1 MESDYSMGNIICFT
15 LNYIFNTGK
24 TYALTPFSSQ
34 PIIGHVY
41 FVVFTTRPKSKSV
54 YKCQKNTYFLTFW
67 TFRLSDRRVV
77 GSIIIFGLLALSFGF
92 LA

>member
-1 MESDYSMGNIICFT
+1 MESDYSMGNIICIT

-41 FVVFTTRPKSKSV
+41 FVVFTTRPKSKSE
-54 YKCQKNTYFLTFW
+54 YKCQKNTHFLLFG
-67 TFRLSDRRVV
+67 LSDFRSE
-77 GSIIIFGLLALSFGF
+77 G
-92 LA
+92 